1 MISSHAMNKNSKILM
16 SNLLISSSAS
26 AREALRQL
34 DSFGIMAPVLFIH
47 DGEEKIIGSLT
58 DGDIRRG
65 LLKDLKI
72 DDNVTKFMFQDFR
85 YLEDKKYNKTDI
97 QVFQN
102 RNLRFIPVLNSD
114 KKLVRILDVNHI
126 KANLPLSAVIMAGG
140 KGERLLPLTEKTPKP
155 MLKVGSKPIIEHNI
169 DRLIK
174 FGISEIIISVR
185 YLGEQI
191 MEYFGDGSS
200 KSIEI
205 RYITEDK
212 PLGTIGA
219 IKQIDSFKN
228 DEILLMNSDLLTDID
243 FEHFYETFT
252 NEKADMAVATVS
264 YDVNV
269 PYAVMEFSAGK
280 QVSGFKEKPKYTYF
294 SNAGIYLLRKQLI
307 EMIPSDE
314 KYDATDLMNAVIAN
328 NQKLIAEPIHG
339 YWLDI
344 GRMEDFFK
352 AQEDIKFLRI

>member
-1 MISSHAMNKNSKILM
+1 MQ
-16 SNLLISSSAS
+16 NLLISSSFS

-34 DSFGIMAPVLFIH
+34 DSFGIMAPVLFIY
-47 DGEEKIIGSLT
+47 DEKGKIIGSLT

-72 DDNVTKFMFQDFR
+72 DDNVTEFMFKNFR
-85 YLEDKKYNKTDI
+85 YIEDTKYNKADI
-97 QVFQN
+97 QVFKN
-102 RNLRFIPVLNSD
+102 RNLRFIPVLDSD
-114 KKLVRILDVNHI
+114 KKLVRILDVNHL
-126 KANLPLSAVIMAGG
+126 KTNLPLSAVIMAGG

-169 DRLIK
+169 DRLIQ
-174 FGISEIIISVR
+174 FGIDEIIISVR

-200 KSIEI
+200 KGIQI
-205 RYITEDK
+205 RFITEDK

-243 FEHFYETFT
+243 FEHFYEVFHAE
-252 NEKADMAVATVS
+252 NADMAVATVS

-269 PYAVMEFSAGK
+269 PYAVMEFSSGK

-294 SNAGIYLLRKQLI
+294 SNAGIYILKRHLI
-307 EMIPSDE
+307 EIIPADE